1 MMKQILRILFIF
13 LGTLCLRS
21 SAFARMPKPF
31 LYMRTTIKLDDKV
44 SPNNADV
51 DNSLFDAEEAAAI
64 DSHDLSD
71 PGLEAAAMERAVM
84 MAEEYKQQ
92 QLKKKDM
99 ERSSEPC
106 VGGAA
111 LIRSL
116 DEQNDKVVREANMST
131 DDESLFEAEEAAAID
146 AHDVNDSGL
155 EAAAMERAVMM
166 AEEFK
171 EQQMKKKGKNRADR
185 LKAIEEHY
193 IRVKRD
199 IEAIQ
204 RLIKEADDADH
215 ASVRRTMLVSH
226 VLLIASTPLTRV
238 LCNILGPFAGK
249 DIFR

>member
-1 MMKQILRILFIF
+1 
-13 LGTLCLRS
+13 
-21 SAFARMPKPF
+21 
-31 LYMRTTIKLDDKV
+31 MRATIKLDDKV

-51 DNSLFDAEEAAAI
+51 DDSLFDAEEAAAI

-84 MAEEYKQQ
+84 LAEEYKQQ

-99 ERSSEPC
+99 ERRSEPC

-116 DEQNDKVVREANMST
+116 DEQHDKAREGIMSK

-155 EAAAMERAVMM
+155 EAAAMERAVML

-171 EQQMKKKGKNRADR
+171 EQQMKKKEKNRADR

-215 ASVRRTMLVSH
+215 ASVRRTMLVSN

-238 LCNILGPFAGK
+238 LCNILGSFAGK
-249 DIFR
+249 CR